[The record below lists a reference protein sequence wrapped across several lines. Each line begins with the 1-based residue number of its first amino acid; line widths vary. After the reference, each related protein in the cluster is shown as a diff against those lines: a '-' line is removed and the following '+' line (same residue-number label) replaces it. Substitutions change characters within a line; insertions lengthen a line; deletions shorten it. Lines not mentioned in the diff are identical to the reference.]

1 MNKIEQL
8 LKELRESSD
17 RMYDI
22 FTSGSCTRL
31 FFMLK
36 IVFPKAQ
43 LYWSNLD
50 NHAIT
55 KIGTSFYDIGGIVNK
70 TYIKSRDYDLVSKDK
85 YDGYKLLKKTE
96 EEVSLKVITEKY
108 YK

>member
-8 LKELRESSD
+8 LKEFRESSD

-22 FTSGSCTRL
+22 FTSGSCVRL
-31 FFMLK
+31 FFILK
-36 IVFPKAQ
+36 IIFPKAQ
-43 LYWSNLD
+43 LYWSDLD

-55 KIGTSFYDIGGIVNK
+55 KIGNNYYDIGGVVNK
-70 TYIKSRDYDLVSKDK
+70 AYMKHKDYNFVSKDK
-85 YDGYKLLKKTE
+85 YDGYRLLKKIE
-96 EEVSLKVITEKY
+96 EGVSLSVVTEKY